1 MKKKNI
7 VFTTLISAAILV
19 SGSAFAGSLVTVTS
33 NQNFQNTI
41 STLKEAVSDN
51 QMMIMGHLNQG
62 NALSMTGLQMKG
74 ESFLIGNP
82 QMGKKIMGMFPE
94 AGVILPLRIYV
105 WEQGNTTK
113 IGWNSPVATF
123 ESISPKL
130 SMAGNMLETKIQNIA
145 VQSAG

>member
-7 VFTTLISAAILV
+7 LLTTLFSAAILV

-62 NALSMTGLQMKG
+62 NALSMTGLNMKG

-82 QMGKKIMGMFPE
+82 EMGKKIMGMFPE
-94 AGVILPLRIYV
+94 AGVVLPLRMYV

-113 IGWNSPVATF
+113 IGWNSPTTTF
-123 ESISPKL
+123 EMISPKL
-130 SMAGNMLETKIQNIA
+130 SMAGKMLETKIQNIA
-145 VQSAG
+145 VQSAS